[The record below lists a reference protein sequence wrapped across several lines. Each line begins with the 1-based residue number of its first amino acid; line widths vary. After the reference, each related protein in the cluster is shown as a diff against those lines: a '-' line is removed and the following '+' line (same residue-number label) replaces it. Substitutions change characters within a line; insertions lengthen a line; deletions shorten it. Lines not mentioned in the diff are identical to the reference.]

1 MARASRGETRFR
13 AGVHVALLRGINVGG
28 KNSLPMREL
37 VAMFESAGASDVRTY
52 IQSGNVIFS
61 ASPAM
66 ARGVPDA
73 VAAAIFERFGFRAAV
88 VTRSAAELRAI
99 AEANPFLA
107 RGADPATLHV
117 VFLADEPAPEH
128 VAALD
133 PGRSPPDELE
143 ARGREIYLRCPN
155 GYGRTKLTNDYFDSK
170 LATTSTV
177 RNWRTVLQLVGLA
190 QKAT

>member
-1 MARASRGETRFR
+1 MVRAGREENRSR

-28 KNSLPMREL
+28 RNSLPMKAL
-37 VAMFESAGASDVRTY
+37 AAMVEAAGASDVRTY

-61 ASPAM
+61 ATSE
-66 ARGVPDA
+66 
-73 VAAAIFERFGFRAAV
+73 VAGRLPETVGAAIVERFGFRAAV
-88 VTRSAAELRAI
+88 VTRSAGELRAI
-99 AEANPFLA
+99 AEANPFLE

-117 VFLADEPAPEH
+117 VFLAEEPAAER

-133 PGRSPPDELE
+133 PRRSPPDELKV
-143 ARGREIYLRCPN
+143 RGREIYLRCPN
-155 GYGRTKLTNDYFDSK
+155 GFGRTKLTNDYFDAK

-177 RNWRTVLQLVGLA
+177 RNWRTVLQLVELA